1 MRSYFQPQ
9 WLRTDVL
16 FKILTCFDL
25 RGYAKSIFTTINKM
39 FNKYCRI
46 SHNSINKPLNNPFK
60 MLHDYYQYKIT
71 PPTFS
76 DPDRRL
82 CFIVFTNSLLVFFV
96 TKVTAH
102 LYLNRHKYERVLLCA
117 VDGKEMDS
125 PQSDTKT
132 KGVTPCPDTSAGGRH
147 RDTPH
152 TYTVLNI

>member
-1 MRSYFQPQ
+1 M
-9 WLRTDVL
+9 T
-16 FKILTCFDL
+16 IT
-25 RGYAKSIFTTINKM
+25 SI
-39 FNKYCRI
+39 
-46 SHNSINKPLNNPFK
+46 S
-60 MLHDYYQYKIT
+60 QYKIT
-71 PPTFS
+71 SPTFS

-132 KGVTPCPDTSAGGRH
+132 KGATPCPDTSAGGRH

-152 TYTVLNI
+152 TYTVLKYLGKMKEPEQAWSTHNLYHDWQSSSALIFIWVTFSVYSPCHLSFMLPSYPNQITHKAT